1 MTKKSRIAP
10 GKRRVVYLER
20 DSTWDGIVQI
30 AGKVGLTPSDV
41 IRSLTSELV
50 QRHKDTPNLVFTYIP
65 KTL

>member
-10 GKRRVVYLER
+10 GKRRVAYLEL
-20 DSTWDGIVQI
+20 DSTWEGIVHI

-50 QRHKDTPNLVFTYIP
+50 QRHKDTSDLAFAFIP
-65 KTL
+65 KPL